1 MVLVAVLVLV
11 WRHCC
16 RGAGQGRGG
25 GRGEG
30 RGGDLPPSY
39 SKVDLFSIA
48 VPVQVHCSTVQHY
61 AVL

>member
-16 RGAGQGRGG
+16 RGAGQ

-48 VPVQVHCSTVQHY
+48 VPVQVHCSTVQHC
-61 AVL
+61 AIP